1 MSDRYEEMKK
11 RRAQLIKDNQLTNP
25 NQEAAELEAKAKALR
40 REDEAFWK
48 QVDDRLDEIKKVYS
62 LMTYQEAKTSEPDK
76 SYLSSSGGYHGGA
89 GGSTPAT

>member
-48 QVDDRLDEIKKVYS
+48 QVDERLDEIKKVYS
-62 LMTYQEAKTSEPDK
+62 LAPYEAKTSEPDK
-76 SYLSSSGGYHGGA
+76 SHLSSSGGYYRGA
-89 GGSTPAT
+89 GGSAPAT